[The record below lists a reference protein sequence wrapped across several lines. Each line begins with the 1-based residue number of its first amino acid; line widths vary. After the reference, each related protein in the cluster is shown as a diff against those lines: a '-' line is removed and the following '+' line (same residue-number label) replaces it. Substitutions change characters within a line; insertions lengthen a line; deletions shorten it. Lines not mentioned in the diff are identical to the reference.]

1 MAKAM
6 IVDDAPFMRLVV
18 KNIMLEL
25 GLEVVGEASTGE
37 EAAKLYPIVKPDI
50 VTMDI
55 TMPDMNGIEAVQ
67 QIMKLDPAAK
77 IIMCSAIGQHRMV
90 LDAIHAGAK
99 DFVVKP
105 IEKKRFIESV
115 VCVLKLNKE

>member
-6 IVDDAPFMRLVV
+6 IVDDAAFMRTVI
-18 KNIMLEL
+18 KNIMLEI
-25 GLEVVGEASTGE
+25 GVEIAGEASTGD
-37 EAAKLYPIVKPDI
+37 EAVKLYAVVKPDI

-55 TMPDMNGIEAVQ
+55 TMPDMNGVEAVRHILKQ
-67 QIMKLDPAAK
+67 DPSAK

-105 IEKKRFIESV
+105 IEKRRFIESV
-115 VCVLKLNKE
+115 QGVLKVKK